1 MNEKRKSGSLRRLG
15 RYVFGVLLALSC
27 WRVFAGT
34 CVLKET
40 VYGRP
45 NLVEGG
51 YVYSYESTTG
61 NAPYWTENA
70 NVLGRLPHHV
80 DDYIPPM
87 GQTNAV
93 FLARA
98 ESFSVPTN
106 FEFVGTSS
114 YGTTLVT
121 NDTKTGNL
129 HYFFKDGR
137 MVFKASNSLWASP
150 DKYAGGDTV
159 DCYFRHAL
167 PGGEYEYGRLQL
179 FFVNRSDAFYRM
191 PRNDTYYV
199 RTGTTLWFC
208 DFDGKTAGVMK
219 WSPWATPNGE
229 AMTANYTCDD
239 WSFTKCTAL
248 DSTNKGYFDTFTIH
262 AAPNTTLHLK
272 SVDGTRDVTVHV
284 VDANFKF
291 TSHTLFFKYGAT
303 KNDFETRTLSTIL
316 YECKEPYALSDIAS
330 VESVD
335 AVKGVAVVKNDA
347 TGDYALTPR
356 DYHEFDRY
364 VIVTLTEN
372 RGVIL
377 LKITSFPGR
386 YDETLCAR
394 VLPEVVC
401 GNFQNLI
408 LNDSGATYKPA
419 DWEKNFVSRNAP
431 PGYTNIVRTAAC
443 VLFEGKRYSVC
454 VASRTEEIIANKDGS
469 LGQTDNILGF
479 RKVIAWLEDL
489 DGNRFVN
496 PLICVGNAGFSDLLG
511 ARISLG
517 TANCL
522 YTNDGKLSISNG
534 QYCNDYFLGTV
545 LSASQLFQGTT
556 PDSYG
561 YYALEVGS
569 GFSGVD
575 GSLCWCDE
583 LSVFQLA
590 GQHTVTVTKEVV
602 GGNPADRFLFEET
615 HTILDGDNVVDVT
628 NMFTLAGGESWS
640 FVMMTNGNMRV
651 TEIVNPGYV
660 ANVKTAGEWMYVR
673 TNEVAATGV
682 TQDLAYVFRNDDA
695 GGANPVRLWIT
706 DHFDAGSNKV
716 HLAFEPFFDRENVPL
731 DRWLRLARE
740 QDAIHVVHSADEA
753 GLATGKLET
762 VTFRGGTGDQ
772 DIDKRWVWITKDASK
787 DDDQKLL
794 QIVVSPVRAATLPY
808 QDDTLSSTLSM
819 EGNFTKTT
827 VDESTALY
835 CFTNLDQTAE
845 IKINRASRVKSVV
858 LVGGGGGGGAGGVGI
873 QYPYGTGGGGG
884 GGGGEVRCL
893 TGDQLGTNVFDP
905 GQTFWIDV
913 GAGGAP
919 SPFIQVPGDNGGE
932 TRLTFTDGIFRA
944 LGGGGGG
951 SSLSQF
957 PGIPNYS
964 NYGYGRPGANGG
976 GGAYNQAGG
985 ARTVENGYSGG
996 NAYSQAGNGVG
1007 GGGGMAAVGGNGT
1020 TTNSGDGGEGLRLT
1034 VGARSDIY
1042 GAGGGGGGK
1051 LLNGAVSR
1059 VGGQGGTHAGR
1070 GAYDVLE
1077 HALAGDGDNGF
1088 GAGGGGGG
1096 DKGTTGNIG
1105 CGGRGGCGTVLIELQ
1120 DASQLDAFTS
1130 VTSVGTSTADLS
1142 ATLAAFA
1149 PGKGQTASV
1158 YFGLAR
1164 GTDEFVFSD
1173 TPLATDVVAGGSI
1186 QKTAFPL
1193 WSNCSYRYAF
1203 KFVDDAG
1210 RTLVTSGGF
1219 HTEPLDFPVAFEDD
1233 SLVVEAGGEVQE
1245 LHTGDYLVTFTNT
1258 AATARIVAK
1267 EDLVILQTLI
1277 VGGGGGGGCGASA
1290 AGGGGGEVRVLDDPI
1305 ELAYGTDLTALVGAG
1320 GSAATVVGNIG
1331 TSGDNSTLTVG
1342 ETSYTA
1348 IGGGGGASASNYNGG
1363 NGANGG
1369 GATRGTASAVGAAL
1383 PGTST
1388 SGTGFAGGGTEKFNN
1403 NSIWCAGGGGGA
1415 AEPGQTGY
1423 VVDTDGFAGKGGQG
1437 LAYGFGEEFD
1447 IYGSGG
1453 GAGNNVSAAN
1463 LANSCGGLH
1472 AGEGG
1477 DGRLTETESRV
1488 GKPGTDGFG
1497 AGGGGGSYAGGSHFT
1512 GGRGGAGVVKLR
1524 LARRA
1529 ALPLA
1534 VSARVTDP
1542 GCFSVTLN
1550 AKVVALGASQTA
1562 TVSLAYT
1569 KRGGATVDCGV
1580 IGTDLAAGATI
1591 SRRLSKL
1598 SQDTWYDYTLTVVGS
1613 SGESQTVKGA
1623 FKTWRLENPNPVCFE
1638 DENFVFF
1645 GRAGGADIFERLPSE
1660 EGTYLF
1666 RFTNPAQAV
1675 SFAAKDT
1682 MILTDALVVGGG
1694 GAGGTYMGGGGA
1706 GGQVLPLSNL
1716 DVTLTDSSV
1725 VAISVAT
1732 GGVWPTTGYTV
1743 NGVSGGNS
1751 TLTIGGTVYTAQGG
1765 GGGASW
1771 GCAQGSAG
1779 ANGGGGAGNGT
1790 NNNGGRGG
1798 AGGEYGYA
1806 GGNVGKGTGWS
1817 KDCAPGGG
1825 GGAGGPGEN
1834 GYFDVALQMGR
1845 AGRGGAGVANGLS
1858 GEMVVYGA
1866 GGGGGGGNNVTN
1878 NVGGE
1883 NAGCGGDHKG
1893 TGDARY
1899 GANGVNGTGAGGGGG
1914 SYVGPNSADY
1924 YHGGAGGSGVVI
1936 LKLRVL
1942 PSSGN

>member
-15 RYVFGVLLALSC
+15 RYVFGVLLALCC
-27 WRVFAGT
+27 WRVFAGEY
-34 CVLKET
+34 LMKEN

-121 NDTKTGNL
+121 NDTTTGKL

-137 MVFKASNSLWASP
+137 MVFKASNSLYASP
-150 DKYAGGDTV
+150 DSYAGGDTV

-219 WSPWATPNGE
+219 WSPWATPAGA
-229 AMTANYTCDD
+229 AMTANYACDD

-248 DSTNKGYFDTFTIH
+248 DNTNKGYFDTFTIT

-272 SVDGTRDVTVHV
+272 SVDETRDVTVHV

-364 VIVTLTEN
+364 VIVTLTGN
-372 RGVIL
+372 RGAIL

-394 VLPEVVC
+394 VLPKVVC

-408 LNDSGATYKPA
+408 LNDSGATYNPA
-419 DWEKNFVSRNAP
+419 AWEKNFVSRNAP
-431 PGYTNIVRTAAC
+431 PGYTNVVRTAAC

-454 VASRTEEIIANKDGS
+454 VASRMDGLIAGKIGAS
-469 LGQTDNILGF
+469 GQTDNINGF
-479 RKVIAWLEDL
+479 QKVIAWLEDL

-496 PLICVGNAGFSDLLG
+496 PLICVGNAGYSDLLG
-511 ARISLG
+511 ARLSLG

-522 YTNDGKLSISNG
+522 YTNDGNLSINRG
-534 QYCNDYFLGTV
+534 NYCNDYFLGTV
-545 LSASQLFQGTT
+545 LSATGKFQGTT

-561 YYALEVGS
+561 YYALEVCS
-569 GFSGVD
+569 GWNAVD
-575 GSLCWCDE
+575 GGWMWCDE

-628 NMFTLAGGESWS
+628 NMFTLAGGETWS

-682 TQDLAYVFRNDDA
+682 TSDLAYVFRNDDA
-695 GGANPVRLWIT
+695 GGADPVRLWIT

-772 DIDKRWVWITKDASK
+772 DLDKRWVWITKDASK

-858 LVGGGGGGGAGGVGI
+858 LVGGGGGGGAGGQQSSGN
-873 QYPYGTGGGGG
+873 GGGGG
-884 GGGGEVRCL
+884 GGGGEVRSL
-893 TGDQLGTNVFDP
+893 TGDQLGTNVFAP

-919 SPFIQVPGDNGGE
+919 SPLTQVPGDNGGE

-951 SSLSQF
+951 SSHSQF

-976 GGAYNQAGG
+976 GGAYNQTGG
-985 ARTVENGYSGG
+985 ANTAESGHVGG
-996 NAYSQAGNGVG
+996 NAHSSAGNGVG
-1007 GGGGMAAVGGNGT
+1007 GGGGMAAVGGIGT

-1051 LLNGAVSR
+1051 LANGAVSR

-1070 GAYDVLE
+1070 GAYYDVLE

-1096 DKGTTGNIG
+1096 DNGTTGNIG

-1120 DASQLDAFTS
+1120 DASQLDAFAS

-1149 PGKGQTASV
+1149 PGKGQAASV

-1164 GTDEFVFSD
+1164 GTDEFVFGD
-1173 TPLATDVVAGGSI
+1173 TPLATGVVAGGSV
-1186 QKTAFPL
+1186 QQTASPL
-1193 WSNCSYRYAF
+1193 WSDSLYRYAF
-1203 KFVDDAG
+1203 KFVDDTG
-1210 RTLVTSGGF
+1210 RTLVTSGTF
-1219 HTEPLDFPVAFEDD
+1219 HTDPLDFPVVFEDD

-1277 VGGGGGGGCGASA
+1277 VGGGGGGGFGASA

-1320 GSAATVVGNIG
+1320 GPAATGVNYIG

-1348 IGGGGGASASNYNGG
+1348 IGGGGGASASKYNGG

-1369 GATRGTASAVGAAL
+1369 GATGAGSAL

-1388 SGTGFAGGGTEKFNN
+1388 SGTGFAGGGTVKF
-1403 NSIWCAGGGGGA
+1403 STASASAWCAGGGGGA

-1423 VVDTDGFAGKGGQG
+1423 VAEANGFAGKGGQG

-1453 GAGNNVSAAN
+1453 GSGNNVNIRA

-1477 DGRLTETESRV
+1477 DGCLNDTESRV
-1488 GKPGTDGFG
+1488 GKPGADGFG
-1497 AGGGGGSYAGGSHFT
+1497 AGGGGGSYAWSDFG
-1512 GGRGGAGVVKLR
+1512 GGRGGAGVVKLH

-1534 VSARVTDP
+1534 VSAHVTNP
-1542 GCFSVTLN
+1542 GCFAATLN
-1550 AKVVALGASQTA
+1550 AKVVALGASQAA
-1562 TVSLAYT
+1562 TVSLAYA
-1569 KRGGATVDCGV
+1569 KRGEAAVDCGV
-1580 IGTDLAAGATI
+1580 IGTDLAAGATLTH
-1591 SRRLSKL
+1591 RLSKL
-1598 SQDTWYDYTLTVVGS
+1598 NSDTWYDYTLTVVGS
-1613 SGESQTVKGA
+1613 SGERQTVKGA

-1638 DENFVFF
+1638 DENLVLF
-1645 GRAGGADIFERLPSE
+1645 GRADLDVFERLPSE

-1666 RFTNPAQAV
+1666 RFANPTQAV
-1675 SFAAKDT
+1675 SLVTKDSLT
-1682 MILTDALVVGGG
+1682 LTDALVVGGG
-1694 GAGGTYMGGGGA
+1694 GGGGTQVGGGGG
-1706 GGQVLPLSNL
+1706 GGQVLRLANL
-1716 DVTLTDSSV
+1716 EMTLAESSE

-1732 GGVWPTTGYTV
+1732 GGVWSTGWSA

-1751 TLTIGGTVYTAQGG
+1751 TLTVGETVYTARGG

-1771 GCAQGSAG
+1771 NSSQGAGSAG
-1779 ANGGGGAGNGT
+1779 ANGGGGAGG
-1790 NNNGGRGG
+1790 NGGGQGG
-1798 AGGEYGYA
+1798 AGENGNA
-1806 GGNVGKGTGWS
+1806 GGNVGKGSGWN
-1817 KDCAPGGG
+1817 DRAPGGG
-1825 GGAGGPGEN
+1825 GGAGGRGES
-1834 GYFDVALQMGR
+1834 GHFDETRQKWC
-1845 AGRGGAGVANGLS
+1845 AGRGGDGVADSLS
-1858 GEMVVYGA
+1858 GERVVYGA
-1866 GGGGGGGNNVTN
+1866 GGGGGGSSYVIC

-1883 NAGCGGDHKG
+1883 NGGAGS
-1893 TGDARY
+1893 DALY

-1914 SYVGPNSADY
+1914 AYNGSGQR
-1924 YHGGAGGSGVVI
+1924 GGNGGSGVVI

-1942 PSSGN
+1942 PSNGN